1 MTLPLERSGDP
12 PAERTARM
20 LVRRLFSILIV
31 VVFSLAP
38 AVAADLA
45 QIERRIIR
53 EPAYRSRPKYCLLV
67 FGPEAKTR
75 VWLVL
80 DGDTLYVDRNG
91 NGDLTE
97 PGEKV
102 QGKIQGEGERQY
114 TEFEVGDLR
123 DGPHT
128 HRQLT
133 LTVRDPRRMTKEDLD
148 ATPELKELIR
158 RDPQV
163 RLYTVRLDV
172 AMPNFRGSES
182 GGRISQLAGGDSSG
196 PLQFTSKP
204 HDAPI
209 LHFGGPF
216 AVRLHES
223 LPLRLQR
230 D

>member
-1 MTLPLERSGDP
+1 MRNLRNLWLTVGL
-12 PAERTARM
+12 
-20 LVRRLFSILIV
+20 
-31 VVFSLAP
+31 SLAGWTAP
-38 AVAADLA
+38 AQAADLEKT
-45 QIERRIIR
+45 ERAIR
-53 EPAYRSRPKYCLLV
+53 KEPVYQTKDPKYCLLV

-97 PGEKV
+97 PDEKV
-102 QGKIQGEGERQY
+102 KGKTQGEGERQY

-133 LTVRDPRRMTKEDLD
+133 VTVRDLRRMTKEDLD

-158 RDPQV
+158 RDPQA
-163 RLYTVRLDV
+163 RLYSVRLDV

-182 GGRISQLAGGDSSG
+182 
-196 PLQFTSKP
+196 
-204 HDAPI
+204 
-209 LHFGGPF
+209 
-216 AVRLHES
+216 
-223 LPLRLQR
+223 
-230 D
+230 